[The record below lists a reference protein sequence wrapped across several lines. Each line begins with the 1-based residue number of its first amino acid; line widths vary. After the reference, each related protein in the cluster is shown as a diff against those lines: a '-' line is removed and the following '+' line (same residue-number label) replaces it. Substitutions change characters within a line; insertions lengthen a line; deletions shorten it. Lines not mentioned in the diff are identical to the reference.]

1 MQCADMYLTFEV
13 NTSKVKSSRHIEMN
27 YENKK
32 GRVVG
37 LAELIMNQCVILYNN
52 LRSVVKVDKM
62 CRLHDNFL
70 FILGMLNS
78 LGSQCDVMPLTI
90 YHASFAYYPLLVDM
104 RKDEALNIIYDMFK
118 VTERIKFSLRW
129 TQDIPLLNRSSRLL
143 FTLSTYLC
151 AVTSTNP
158 EFFEKHRK
166 LMNMWKI
173 NDRLH

>member
-1 MQCADMYLTFEV
+1 MSKSMTETFKCNDVQLMGKLNEAL
-13 NTSKVKSSRHIEMN
+13 HCIW
-27 YENKK
+27 
-32 GRVVG
+32 
-37 LAELIMNQCVILYNN
+37 ELMREY
-52 LRSVVKVDKM
+52 RDK
-62 CRLHDNFL
+62 
-70 FILGMLNS
+70 I
-78 LGSQCDVMPLTI
+78 SQCNVMPSTI

-104 RKDEALNIIYDMFK
+104 HKDEALNIIYDMFK

-173 NDRLH
+173 NDRHH

>member
-1 MQCADMYLTFEV
+1 MYLTFEV
-13 NTSKVKSSRHIEMN
+13 NTLKVKSSRHIEMN

-32 GRVVG
+32 ARAVG
-37 LAELIMNQCVILYNN
+37 LAESIMNQCVILYNN

-62 CRLHDNFL
+62 CRLRDNFL

-78 LGSQCDVMPLTI
+78 LGSQCDVMPSTI
-90 YHASFAYYPLLVDM
+90 YCASFAYYPLLVDM

-143 FTLSTYLC
+143 LTLSTYLC

-166 LMNMWKI
+166 PMNIWKI
-173 NDRLH
+173 NDCHH

>member
-1 MQCADMYLTFEV
+1 MYLTFEV

-32 GRVVG
+32 ARVVG
-37 LAELIMNQCVILYNN
+37 LAESIMNQCVILYNN

-62 CRLHDNFL
+62 CRLRDNFL

-78 LGSQCDVMPLTI
+78 LGSQCDVMPLTL
-90 YHASFAYYPLLVDM
+90 YRASFAYYPLLVDM
-104 RKDEALNIIYDMFK
+104 HKDETLNIIYDMFK

-166 LMNMWKI
+166 PMNMWKI
-173 NDRLH
+173 NDCRH

>member
-1 MQCADMYLTFEV
+1 MYLTFEV
-13 NTSKVKSSRHIEMN
+13 NTSKVKSSRRVEMN

-32 GRVVG
+32 GRAVG
-37 LAELIMNQCVILYNN
+37 LAESIMNKCVILYNN
-52 LRSVVKVDKM
+52 LQSVVKVDKM

-78 LGSQCDVMPLTI
+78 LASQCDVMPSTI
-90 YHASFAYYPLLVDM
+90 YTTSVAYYPLLVDM
-104 RKDEALNIIYDMFK
+104 RKDEALNILYDMFK

-151 AVTSTNP
+151 ALTSTNP

-166 LMNMWKI
+166 PMNMWKI
-173 NDRLH
+173 NDCRN

>member
-1 MQCADMYLTFEV
+1 
-13 NTSKVKSSRHIEMN
+13 MN

-32 GRVVG
+32 ARAVG
-37 LAELIMNQCVILYNN
+37 LAESIMNQCVILYNN

-62 CRLHDNFL
+62 CRLRDNFL

-90 YHASFAYYPLLVDM
+90 YRASFAYYPLLVDM
-104 RKDEALNIIYDMFK
+104 HKDEALNIIYDMFK

-166 LMNMWKI
+166 PMNMWKI
-173 NDRLH
+173 NDRRH

>member
-1 MQCADMYLTFEV
+1 MYLTFEV

-32 GRVVG
+32 ARAVG
-37 LAELIMNQCVILYNN
+37 LAKSIMNQCIILYNN
-52 LRSVVKVDKM
+52 LRSVVKVEKM
-62 CRLHDNFL
+62 CRLRDNFL
-70 FILGMLNS
+70 FILGMLNR

-104 RKDEALNIIYDMFK
+104 RKDEVLNIIYDMFK
-118 VTERIKFSLRW
+118 VLRW
-129 TQDIPLLNRSSRLL
+129 TQDIPLLNHSSRLL

-151 AVTSTNP
+151 AVTSMNP

-166 LMNMWKI
+166 PMNMWKI
-173 NDRLH
+173 NDHRH

>member
-1 MQCADMYLTFEV
+1 MYLTFEV
-13 NTSKVKSSRHIEMN
+13 NTSKVKSSCHIEMN

-32 GRVVG
+32 ARAEG
-37 LAELIMNQCVILYNN
+37 LAESIMNQCVILYNN

-62 CRLHDNFL
+62 CRLRDNFL
-70 FILGMLNS
+70 FILQMLNS

-90 YHASFAYYPLLVDM
+90 YRASFAYYPLLVDM
-104 RKDEALNIIYDMFK
+104 CKDEALNIIYDMFK

-129 TQDIPLLNRSSRLL
+129 TQDIPLL

-158 EFFEKHRK
+158 EFFEKHHK
-166 LMNMWKI
+166 PMNMWKI
-173 NDRLH
+173 NDRHH

>member
-1 MQCADMYLTFEV
+1 MYLTFEV
-13 NTSKVKSSRHIEMN
+13 NTSKVKSSRRIEMN

-32 GRVVG
+32 GRAVG
-37 LAELIMNQCVILYNN
+37 LAESIMNQCVILYN

-62 CRLHDNFL
+62 CRLCNNFL
-70 FILGMLNS
+70 FILRMLNS
-78 LGSQCDVMPLTI
+78 LGSQCDVMPSTI
-90 YHASFAYYPLLVDM
+90 YRASFAYYPLLVDM
-104 RKDEALNIIYDMFK
+104 HKDEALNIIYDMFK
-118 VTERIKFSLRW
+118 VMERIKLSLRW

-166 LMNMWKI
+166 PMNMWKI
-173 NDRLH
+173 NDRRH